1 MTGQDQIAYPRRA
14 VVDTCVILNVA
25 LGEKDSLPSEC
36 LPRSKRLLA
45 DAIEQK
51 ELELFIPTMAL
62 IELISDHAINTQS
75 GLTRSES
82 RRAKRMLLD
91 WCEQCGL
98 PAVDLTAEAVEWFRQ
113 TSALQKLRPGDA
125 AVLASAKYVNAE
137 IVYTWD
143 KRFIKVVEKA
153 NADIPLGIT
162 ACPPPEIPKIMR
174 EMTLFDDLVPEPDL

>member
-45 DAIEQK
+45 DAIERK

-62 IELISDHAINTQS
+62 IELISDHAVNTQNC
-75 GLTRSES
+75 LTRSES
-82 RRAKRMLLD
+82 RRAKHMLLN
-91 WCEQCGL
+91 WYGQCGL
-98 PAVDLTAEAVEWFRQ
+98 PAVDLTVDAVEWFRH
-113 TSALQKLRPGDA
+113 TPAVQKLRPGDA

-143 KRFIKVVEKA
+143 KKFIEAVEKA
-153 NADIPLGIT
+153 NADVPLGII
-162 ACPPPEIPKIMR
+162 ACPPPEIPEIIH